1 MGAPQVRH
9 RWASALLPCTCSRA
23 MLLTQQ
29 PDTIQQSS
37 WSAPSMACWQEL
49 LLTVGVSLVPLL
61 ISYAA
66 DLVASHM

>member
-1 MGAPQVRH
+1 
-9 RWASALLPCTCSRA
+9 

-29 PDTIQQSS
+29 LDTIQQSS
-37 WSAPSMACWQEL
+37 WSAPSVACWQDL
-49 LLTVGVSLVPLL
+49 LLTVSVSLVPLL